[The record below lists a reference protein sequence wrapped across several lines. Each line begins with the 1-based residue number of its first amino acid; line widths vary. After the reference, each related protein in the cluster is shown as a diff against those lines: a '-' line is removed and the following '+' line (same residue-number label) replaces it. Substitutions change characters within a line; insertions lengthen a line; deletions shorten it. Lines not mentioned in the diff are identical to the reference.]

1 MLSDIFDSD
10 DIGIVGV
17 AMKYRFLFHLEIS
30 VQKCYYYFNYRKD
43 LTYLLPG
50 AVRKL
55 SNYDPQKWI
64 NRIHHHSSEVMRR
77 NPYDCKAKFVGKF
90 VNNFYTMIH

>member
-1 MLSDIFDSD
+1 MLFEKYQ
-10 DIGIVGV
+10 GI
-17 AMKYRFLFHLEIS
+17 KCHLL
-30 VQKCYYYFNYRKD
+30 YDYFNYRKD

-64 NRIHHHSSEVMRR
+64 NRIHHHSSEVMRK

-90 VNNFYTMIH
+90 WLKLSLFVSSRQFSSFLHASSKYCK